1 MPRQP
6 TNLRAHVYVDGQ
18 NLFYG
23 VKEAFGYKYPNFDIK
38 KLAEAV
44 CTREGWQ
51 LAHTAF
57 YTGVPEVSDNRF
69 WNYFWRNK
77 MAVMGRQG
85 VKIYSRHLRYRLQT
99 VRLPDGTEHSFVVGQ
114 EKGVDVRL
122 ALDIVRAVHRQECDV
137 VVIFSQDQDLSEA
150 ADEAR
155 LIASEQNRTLAIA
168 SAFPSSPTAA
178 NARGI
183 NTTHWIRID
192 RATYDSCLDTRDYRP
207 VKKT

>member
-1 MPRQP
+1 MVQ
-6 TNLRAHVYVDGQ
+6 
-18 NLFYG
+18 F
-23 VKEAFGYKYPNFDIK
+23 FGDI
-38 KLAEAV
+38 
-44 CTREGWQ
+44 
-51 LAHTAF
+51 
-57 YTGVPEVSDNRF
+57 
-69 WNYFWRNK
+69 
-77 MAVMGRQG
+77 
-85 VKIYSRHLRYRLQT
+85 
-99 VRLPDGTEHSFVVGQ
+99 
-114 EKGVDVRL
+114 
-122 ALDIVRAVHRQECDV
+122 IV
-137 VVIFSQDQDLSEA
+137 FSQDQDLSEA